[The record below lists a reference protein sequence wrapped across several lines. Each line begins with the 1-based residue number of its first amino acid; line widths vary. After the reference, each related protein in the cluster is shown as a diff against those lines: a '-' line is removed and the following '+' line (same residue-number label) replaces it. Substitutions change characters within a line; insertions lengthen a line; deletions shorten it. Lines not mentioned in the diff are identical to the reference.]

1 MNSVEDSP
9 DWDKLADKPELELDS
24 DSEVADSDRLA
35 SVRVDSLQLEPVLD
49 IPESLHMMRFVKD
62 KEMGMLDAVPVE
74 LELGAGVLWQR
85 LEAVHRR

>member
-62 KEMGMLDAVPVE
+62 KEVGMLDAVPME

>member
-1 MNSVEDSP
+1 MNSVEDSL

-62 KEMGMLDAVPVE
+62 KEVGMLDAVPVE

>member
-62 KEMGMLDAVPVE
+62 KEVGMLDAVPVE

>member
-9 DWDKLADKPELELDS
+9 DSDKLADKPELELDS

-62 KEMGMLDAVPVE
+62 KEVGMLDAVPVE